1 MRGLQCAPSSS
12 DSLRVYGGGQLLPHA
27 EPWVSK
33 YAIRG
38 SLGASV
44 ASYTFSRAGTVCHA
58 LCGGVVEVGVTTVV
72 GVVLGVAVGVTRVRV
87 PEVRLGMLVGPQP
100 AASRATR
107 SRASG
112 TAGAG
117 SCPKMFLVA
126 CDATCLDAE
135 IVGKVPPPRVA
146 ALFAPVRLSPVC
158 SLSVYTH
165 ERTKIVPVRWL

>member
-1 MRGLQCAPSSS
+1 MKLTRPSEAYSPYCALFASPTSLLQKTSSARATWFTFQCR
-12 DSLRVYGGGQLLPHA
+12 DQ
-27 EPWVSK
+27 EVS
-33 YAIRG
+33 
-38 SLGASV
+38 
-44 ASYTFSRAGTVCHA
+44 
-58 LCGGVVEVGVTTVV
+58 
-72 GVVLGVAVGVTRVRV
+72 RVRQRQ
-87 PEVRLGMLVGPQP
+87 PCRLEAGWCVKGAIDDPQRTGPYR
-100 AASRATR
+100 ASRATR

-117 SCPKMFLVA
+117 RCPKMFLVA

-165 ERTKIVPVRWL
+165 EPTKIVPVRWL